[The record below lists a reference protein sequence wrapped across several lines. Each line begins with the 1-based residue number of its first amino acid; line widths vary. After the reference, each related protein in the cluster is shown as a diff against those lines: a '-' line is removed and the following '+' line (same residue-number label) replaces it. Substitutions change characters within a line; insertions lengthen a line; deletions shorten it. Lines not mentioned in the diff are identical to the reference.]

1 MAISYNRQF
10 SHKNWIDFVDSVQAD
25 GANGFNSRF
34 HAIET
39 EFDTLS
45 TVVSE
50 INTALQV
57 PAPRPRTIVFPPSQ
71 LGPGFFIIG
80 PGVPAWL
87 PGLVGYAT
95 TPTTDNPAA
104 YSNKALGL
112 MIVNLPDGASLQSLR
127 VTGSSAG
134 GQVSLGLSTRSSTT
148 GAGGGDIGQVTQ
160 TLATA
165 SSQVAFDLSNSMNAV
180 VDNANNLYL
189 LSVSLNSGNTT
200 LSAGGTTLFSFLI
213 TYLMP

>member
-10 SHKNWIDFVDSVQAD
+10 SHKNWIDFVDSVQA
-25 GANGFNSRF
+25 GGTNGVNGRF

-57 PAPRPRTIVFPPSQ
+57 PAPRPRTILFPPSQ
-71 LGPGFFIIG
+71 LGGVFTIIG
-80 PGVPAWL
+80 PGTPAWVPEFL
-87 PGLVGYAT
+87 GFAA
-95 TPTTDNPAA
+95 TPTTGSPAA
-104 YSNKALGL
+104 FSDKAAGL
-112 MIVNLPDGASLQSLR
+112 MIVNLPDGATLQSLR
-127 VTGSSAG
+127 VTGASAG
-134 GQVSLGLSTRSSTT
+134 GQLSFGLVTRSSTT

-165 SSQVAFDLSNSMNAV
+165 SSLVAFDLSNSVNAV
-180 VDNANNLYL
+180 VDNAKNLYL
-189 LSVSLNSGNTT
+189 FSISLSGGNTT
-200 LSAGGTTLFSFLI
+200 LSAGGTNLFSVLI
-213 TYLMP
+213 TYVMP